1 MRDAIERPLIYEE
14 EDVRGQ
20 SEGRVAKC
28 SALSRGRQTVVT
40 AGVEEGRC
48 TPHRS
53 IFLNYL
59 VLWLIYI

>member
-1 MRDAIERPLIYEE
+1 MLCFESREVD
-14 EDVRGQ
+14 G
-20 SEGRVAKC
+20 
-28 SALSRGRQTVVT
+28 LSSGAVVG

-48 TPHRS
+48 APHRS